1 MQTTWANL
9 LANQGITIPWQTQH
23 RLNRW
28 TGATTLEEW
37 GWGGGLP
44 WKPCQCAKVAP
55 GLLVELV
62 AVSSIGQLLVAF
74 QQLPPSLLIGN
85 RTEITPQKTQHFSVG
100 FLREDVVYS
109 LVLILFFCPQ
119 SA

>member
-1 MQTTWANL
+1 MADTAQIEPLDWSHHF
-9 LANQGITIPWQTQH
+9 G
-23 RLNRW
+23 RM
-28 TGATTLEEW
+28 GM
-37 GWGGGLP
+37 GGGGLP

-85 RTEITPQKTQHFSVG
+85 RTEITPQRTQHFSVG

-109 LVLILFFCPQ
+109 LVLILFFALNRPDY
-119 SA
+119 